1 MGNSN
6 SQLKRSRSQ
15 YGSTRSVAFSLPST
29 WDRRSYAYSEPINRT
44 PSIASSTTRT
54 PPKPILRNSSSAS
67 SNGTFA
73 AYRDNPQT
81 RNMSR
86 SMQSLHDP
94 SMYEQ
99 DRQFRRPSS
108 SAASIGTPSQL
119 TQRQYCDIY
128 LKNDLKRHFRAQDRS
143 AIVAQLDEGVGYND
157 LFDSTAS
164 LDRKLDALKSQRSR
178 SSDNQEQPLPDENK
192 REGATERRI
201 RSKKKKAPLPN
212 PVMIPAAGG
221 NHNGMFKKKGPAPPP
236 PIREK
241 CRSLS
246 SLTSITQTTSPRL
259 AHHGSTTSLFE
270 EIESELLTRH
280 NIPISPTKEPQI
292 EIPTPDY
299 NSLTQQ
305 VATPRGIKVLPSKKP
320 KPRAPTTPV
329 KVVAVSQVSAEI
341 QTSSPIQTAIPA
353 QNEAKSNDS
362 NTDIVVAEVYS
373 QPTSDTVDTPHI
385 IPIKKKKEM
394 REIATQYNAP
404 VEIAIQCNGHT
415 LKQKSKSDTI
425 RSNASSLTELV
436 QLLNSAVQVVGEAKT
451 TNLKSR
457 SDMPTTAEVQ
467 TELTDNSNDTQ
478 SSCSNESSDRL
489 RNSQSQKIVPMHE
502 VLAGVPEPPPLPSDF
517 HVKLLQRRTITEN
530 TPVSLAPLAP
540 EHSISDGESMDITA
554 ESPPRDFSFFQREL
568 MKAYERIDEKRR
580 NNPTPTRSAENRTV
594 KRQDSSSS
602 SEASALKVFRHAS
615 TIMGVSTPPPQ
626 QETESDSGHDE
637 PSDYN
642 NSTVERAPNIP
653 DFVFEGIAK
662 SLSTTESEW
671 SFDSATKS
679 SLKNDKSKFNSI
691 KRIKKSMKCFV
702 SSISRNSGNKDN
714 SLPPSNDEA
723 EESVVSYSDEN
734 WTLSGRTRSPRASVT
749 QPETFSP
756 THWKRSTAPLMDSPT
771 RSLGSPDSTKR

>member
-1 MGNSN
+1 
-6 SQLKRSRSQ
+6 
-15 YGSTRSVAFSLPST
+15 
-29 WDRRSYAYSEPINRT
+29 
-44 PSIASSTTRT
+44 
-54 PPKPILRNSSSAS
+54 
-67 SNGTFA
+67 
-73 AYRDNPQT
+73 
-81 RNMSR
+81 
-86 SMQSLHDP
+86 MQSLHDP

-246 SLTSITQTTSPRL
+246 SLTTITQTTSPRL

-329 KVVAVSQVSAEI
+329 KVVAVSQVSAQI

-362 NTDIVVAEVYS
+362 NTDIVVAEVYT

-404 VEIAIQCNGHT
+404 VEIAIQCSGHT

-602 SEASALKVFRHAS
+602 EASALKVFRHAS

-691 KRIKKSMKCFV
+691 KRIKKSMKSFV
-702 SSISRNSGNKDN
+702 SSISRNSGNKDI

-749 QPETFSP
+749 QSETFSP
-756 THWKRSTAPLMDSPT
+756 THRKRSTAPLMDSPT
-771 RSLGSPDSTKR
+771 WSLGSPDSTKR